1 MYHWGQWEIQTLYL
15 GGATG
20 GTFTLGDG
28 TTDTSAIAFDA
39 SAATIETEL
48 EAIFGAGNVTVDDD
62 TDFTITFSID
72 SGVTGLEADF
82 ASLTGGTGEALTETQ
97 PYESQEFKILWG
109 TYRPPHAP
117 TIFSD
122 INVIP
127 SAAMP
132 SPVTIVQQGGNERKS
147 ANFNTYVETMAEYDA
162 LQDDHHAG
170 NVKRFYGPESLE
182 FDSYIR
188 SLSPPEYVQAGV
200 IRFSIVLEES

>member
-1 MYHWGQWEIQTLYL
+1 MYRWAQWEIQTLYL

-20 GTFTLGDG
+20 GTFTIGIPGD
-28 TTDTSAIAFDA
+28 TATLDHDVSA
-39 SAATIETEL
+39 STLETAL
-48 EAIFGAGNVTVDDD
+48 EAIFGAGNVTVEDGD
-62 TDFTITFSID
+62 DFTITFSID
-72 SGVTGLEADF
+72 TGASGLTADF
-82 ASLTGGTGEALTETQ
+82 ASLTGTTDTPVLTETQ
-97 PYESQEFKILWG
+97 PYESQELKILWG

-147 ANFNTYVETMAEYDA
+147 ANFNTYVETMSEYDA

-182 FDSYIR
+182 FDCYIR
-188 SLSPPEYVQAGV
+188 TLSPPEYVQAGV
-200 IRFSIVLEES
+200 VRFSVALEES